1 MRSIAPLRAAKIG
14 YIVMSVLF
22 CLLGLVLLVWPNL
35 SISLIGIAAGIML
48 IVFGLVKLGGY
59 FTRDLYELAFQH
71 DLDENFVRVADGK
84 QRSDQDDDEHD
95 QTHCAG
101 VAVLAELGGREVQL
115 QTGNV
120 GGVARAA
127 GGQQQDSAVI
137 LNRADE
143 GGDDEHLQ
151 LGRDQRQMDVEEV
164 PRGIAAVHLGCLE
177 QILGDVDQA
186 AVEHQEGEAVDPGEA
201 HEDDL

>member
-71 DLDENFVRVADGK
+71 DLAFGLLLIVLGVMLLAQPSRAMSFLCLILGI
-84 QRSDQDDDEHD
+84 
-95 QTHCAG
+95 A
-101 VAVLAELGGREVQL
+101 VAVDGWFKVQMALDARRFGLRSWWLILTTGVLTGLIGLVVAFRPTASAEVLMMLLGVSLLAEGLMTLCVTLCAVKIVR
-115 QTGNV
+115 N
-120 GGVARAA
+120 
-127 GGQQQDSAVI
+127 QQPDVI
-137 LNRADE
+137 EAE
-143 GGDDEHLQ
+143 FEEHKL
-151 LGRDQRQMDVEEV
+151 
-164 PRGIAAVHLGCLE
+164 
-177 QILGDVDQA
+177 
-186 AVEHQEGEAVDPGEA
+186 
-201 HEDDL
+201 

>member
-71 DLDENFVRVADGK
+71 DLAFGLLLIAL
-84 QRSDQDDDEHD
+84 
-95 QTHCAG
+95 G
-101 VAVLAELGGREVQL
+101 VMLLAFILGLASGSSYMFHTFESL
-115 QTGNV
+115 LGLIL
-120 GGVARAA
+120 GLAM
-127 GGQQQDSAVI
+127 VI
-137 LNRADE
+137 LLPALLFSKYARF
-143 GGDDEHLQ
+143 LPP
-151 LGRDQRQMDVEEV
+151 QRV
-164 PRGIAAVHLGCLE
+164 
-177 QILGDVDQA
+177 
-186 AVEHQEGEAVDPGEA
+186 
-201 HEDDL
+201 

>member
-71 DLDENFVRVADGK
+71 DLAFGLLLMVL
-84 QRSDQDDDEHD
+84 
-95 QTHCAG
+95 G
-101 VAVLAELGGREVQL
+101 VIIVVNSLRAYFSAQKGAETAKATV
-115 QTGNV
+115 
-120 GGVARAA
+120 
-127 GGQQQDSAVI
+127 
-137 LNRADE
+137 
-143 GGDDEHLQ
+143 
-151 LGRDQRQMDVEEV
+151 
-164 PRGIAAVHLGCLE
+164 
-177 QILGDVDQA
+177 
-186 AVEHQEGEAVDPGEA
+186 
-201 HEDDL
+201 